1 MKNFITLQRYWKLSV
16 VSSLVLSGAIILPG
30 NYAWSQV
37 VQEDSTLGSESSLVT
52 SPIPGEFLIEGGATR
67 GTNLFHSFSEFS
79 VPTNGIAYFNN
90 AVDIQNI
97 ISRVTG
103 GSVSNIDGLI
113 KANGTANL
121 FLINPNGIIFG
132 PNASL
137 DVNGSFVASTADSLV
152 FDDGFAF
159 SATAPQAPPLL
170 TISTPLGLQYG
181 SNAGSIQVQGATL
194 QVPNGKTLALV
205 GGNVQLNGAY
215 LEALGGRV
223 ELGGVAG
230 TGTVGLS
237 IDGNDL
243 RLSFPNGV
251 ALSDVFLTNDAIV
264 DVTAGGGG
272 SIVINAQNLNME
284 GESALLAGI
293 APGLGSTDSRAGDIE
308 IKATGIIN
316 LTDGSLID
324 NSVLEGGVGKGG
336 DINITTEQLLVSD
349 GSQVSTSTSG
359 SGDGG
364 SLIINASDSVQV
376 IGTSADGNYISALG
390 TLTTF
395 GTGAAGNVEITT
407 GQLLVSDGA
416 EVGAKTFGSGKGG
429 DLIINAS
436 DSVQVIGTSPDGQ
449 SRSALFAS
457 TYETGEAGKL
467 EITTR
472 QLLVSNGAVVSASTF
487 ASGTAG
493 DLIVNASDSVQLIG
507 TSADSKSRSGLFA
520 STYGTGKAGNL
531 EITTGQLLI
540 FDGARVSASTFG
552 DGDGGSLIINASD
565 SVQVIGTSPDGKY
578 PSGLLTETRGTGE
591 AGNLEITTRQLL
603 VSDGAQVSAS
613 TFSSGKGGSL
623 IINAS
628 DSVQLI
634 GTSAEGSLKSGLF
647 VATASNATGNG
658 GNIYL
663 STNNLDL
670 SNGAVISAQSLGSG
684 RAGGITINANQTLN
698 LNNGEISVTADLSDA
713 GNIEI
718 QASSVRLDNGA
729 SINANTKG
737 GQGNINLNSDDLV
750 LRHGSN
756 ITTNAEG
763 ESVIGGNINIDTGVL
778 VALENS
784 DISANSRD
792 FRGGNVIV
800 TAQGIFGTEFREQL
814 TPESDITASG
824 KDSSLNGTVEI
835 NTPDVDPS
843 RGLVELPVE
852 PVNVEVAQGC
862 QVAGKPSLIAFFNT
876 GKGGLAPNPYEP
888 LSTSDIWE
896 DVSSP
901 TQRTAALASANSGS
915 ASPATL
921 PDKIEEAQGWLINEK
936 GQVVFVAEMPTTES
950 QSRCRLR

>member
-1 MKNFITLQRYWKLSV
+1 VGRLF
-16 VSSLVLSGAIILPG
+16 SLG

-79 VPTNGIAYFNN
+79 VPSNGIAYFNN

-137 DVNGSFVASTADSLV
+137 DVKGSFVASTADSLV

-293 APGLGSTDSRAGDIE
+293 APGLGSADSRVGDIE

-336 DINITTEQLLVSD
+336 DINITTGQLLVSD

-376 IGTSADGNYISALG
+376 IGTSADGRFPSGLLVGVG
-390 TLTTF
+390 TR
-395 GTGAAGNVEITT
+395 GTGTGGNLEITT
-407 GQLLVSDGA
+407 PELLVSDGA
-416 EVGAKTFGSGKGG
+416 SVNAITRGEGKGG
-429 DLIINAS
+429 I
-436 DSVQVIGTSPDGQ
+436 
-449 SRSALFAS
+449 
-457 TYETGEAGKL
+457 
-467 EITTR
+467 
-472 QLLVSNGAVVSASTF
+472 
-487 ASGTAG
+487 
-493 DLIVNASDSVQLIG
+493 
-507 TSADSKSRSGLFA
+507 
-520 STYGTGKAGNL
+520 
-531 EITTGQLLI
+531 
-540 FDGARVSASTFG
+540 
-552 DGDGGSLIINASD
+552 
-565 SVQVIGTSPDGKY
+565 
-578 PSGLLTETRGTGE
+578 
-591 AGNLEITTRQLL
+591 
-603 VSDGAQVSAS
+603 
-613 TFSSGKGGSL
+613 
-623 IINAS
+623 
-628 DSVQLI
+628 
-634 GTSAEGSLKSGLF
+634 
-647 VATASNATGNG
+647 
-658 GNIYL
+658 
-663 STNNLDL
+663 
-670 SNGAVISAQSLGSG
+670 
-684 RAGGITINANQTLN
+684 
-698 LNNGEISVTADLSDA
+698 
-713 GNIEI
+713 
-718 QASSVRLDNGA
+718 
-729 SINANTKG
+729 
-737 GQGNINLNSDDLV
+737 
-750 LRHGSN
+750 
-756 ITTNAEG
+756 
-763 ESVIGGNINIDTGVL
+763 
-778 VALENS
+778 
-784 DISANSRD
+784 
-792 FRGGNVIV
+792 
-800 TAQGIFGTEFREQL
+800 
-814 TPESDITASG
+814 
-824 KDSSLNGTVEI
+824 
-835 NTPDVDPS
+835 
-843 RGLVELPVE
+843 
-852 PVNVEVAQGC
+852 
-862 QVAGKPSLIAFFNT
+862 
-876 GKGGLAPNPYEP
+876 
-888 LSTSDIWE
+888 
-896 DVSSP
+896 
-901 TQRTAALASANSGS
+901 
-915 ASPATL
+915 
-921 PDKIEEAQGWLINEK
+921 
-936 GQVVFVAEMPTTES
+936 
-950 QSRCRLR
+950 